1 MPPRRLIG
9 RAGLLLLAV
18 STALLVPATGTAD
31 PVAGLRARATSLAA
45 QEQQALL
52 ELYALNSRLDQ
63 ANAELAEVQA
73 RIASVERQRASARRR
88 LRAAQQTLVSAE
100 RSLADQLRAL
110 YQQEPP
116 DPFEIVLGATSF
128 QDALDGID
136 NLERAA
142 HATSDVAAQARGAR
156 ARVTRLAGALSRRR
170 RSLGALRSA
179 AAARA
184 SELAD
189 AQSAR
194 FSYLSQLREEQRLND
209 RQIIIL
215 QARARAAQARAQ
227 AETAKARAIPSFESF
242 GTQAAISA
250 PGPAAAKAAPEP
262 AALPQA
268 SASARAGKRLTV
280 IATAYSLPGNTAS
293 GLPTGPGVVA
303 VDPTVIPMGTR
314 MTIPGYGEGVAADVG
329 TAIKGNRI
337 DVWFPKLEQ
346 ARAWGVKTV
355 TITLH

>member
-1 MPPRRLIG
+1 
-9 RAGLLLLAV
+9 
-18 STALLVPATGTAD
+18 
-31 PVAGLRARATSLAA
+31 
-45 QEQQALL
+45 
-52 ELYALNSRLDQ
+52 
-63 ANAELAEVQA
+63 
-73 RIASVERQRASARRR
+73 
-88 LRAAQQTLVSAE
+88 
-100 RSLADQLRAL
+100 
-110 YQQEPP
+110 
-116 DPFEIVLGATSF
+116 
-128 QDALDGID
+128 
-136 NLERAA
+136 
-142 HATSDVAAQARGAR
+142 
-156 ARVTRLAGALSRRR
+156 VTRLAGALSRRR

-250 PGPAAAKAAPEP
+250 PGPAAAQAAPEP
-262 AALPQA
+262 AAQAAPEPAAQPQA
-268 SASARAGKRLTV
+268 SASAPAGKRLTV